1 MTMKRLWI
9 LAVSLLMVSAF
20 ALTAGAKDEMKVGLM
35 SQDEL
40 KSKLD
45 DASVVVVD
53 VRTGSDW
60 RASESKIK
68 GAVRVEKADVPGLAD
83 KYEKD
88 QTLVFYCA

>member
-1 MTMKRLWI
+1 MTTNRLWV

-20 ALTAGAKDEMKVGLM
+20 ALTAGAAAKVNLMTKETLKEMLG
-35 SQDEL
+35 DPN
-40 KSKLD
+40 
-45 DASVVVVD
+45 VVILD

-68 GAVRVEKADVPGLAD
+68 GAVRVEKKDLAGLAD

-88 QTLVFYCA
+88 KTLVFYCA

>member
-9 LAVSLLMVSAF
+9 LAVSLLVVSAF
-20 ALTAGAKDEMKVGLM
+20 ALTAGAKTEVKIMT
-35 SQDEL
+35 QDQL
-40 KSKLD
+40 KDRLE
-45 DASVVVVD
+45 DANVVVLD

-68 GAVRVEKADVPGLAD
+68 GAVRVEKADVAGLAD

-88 QTLVFYCA
+88 KTLVFYCA

>member
-1 MTMKRLWI
+1 MTMKRLWV

-20 ALTAGAKDEMKVGLM
+20 ALTAGAANKVHVM
-35 SQDEL
+35 DQETL
-40 KSKLD
+40 KSKLGNPD
-45 DASVVVVD
+45 VVVLD

-68 GAVRVEKADVPGLAD
+68 GAVRVEKQDVEGLAG

-88 QTLVFYCA
+88 KTLVFYCA